1 MKSIIEYI
9 RNHGIVLRIENIL
22 KGTDGKLLPYIEEIV
37 ESGDFIIIR
46 LKGNIDSG
54 TIPIFDEDLD
64 DIVEKYLDKHVILN
78 FKQVEHV
85 DTSTL
90 AMLIG
95 LLDKLQKTERKLIL
109 ANINQTELDERI
121 EISRIGALFT
131 VYETEEEA
139 LRHLI

>member
-1 MKSIIEYI
+1 MKGIINYI
-9 RNHGIVLRIENIL
+9 RNHGIDLRIENIL
-22 KGTDGKLLPYIEEIV
+22 KGTDGKLFPHIKEII
-37 ESGDFIIIR
+37 ESGEFIIIR
-46 LKGNIDSG
+46 LKGNIDSS

-64 DIVEKYLDKHVILN
+64 DIIEKYLDKHVILN
-78 FKQVEHV
+78 FKEVKQV

-90 AMLIG
+90 AMLIE

-121 EISRIGALFT
+121 EISKVGALFT

-139 LRHLI
+139 LKRLV